1 MVPRGATCDDQ
12 GVTPS
17 SPRPVPPVRRAHRPA
32 GRRLVSGV
40 SAGVAE
46 HLGVDTL
53 WVRLAFTVTAAVNGT
68 GIVAYLLLWRFLPMA
83 EDAASPGLEAAARR
97 GLRPLRTT
105 SWVDHTRAV
114 AVLALGA
121 GVGLALQLSGRGI
134 AWNVLVPLTIGG
146 AGLAVMWRGLD
157 DVGGRSHLRWW
168 SIVRVVVGIGILGAA
183 AAFTVTVEGGWSSL
197 ADAGVAIAVALIG
210 VALVAGPW
218 IASLVADLGE
228 ERRERVRS
236 QERADVAAHL
246 HDSVLQ
252 TLSLLQKYADD
263 PATVSTVARRQ
274 ERELRAWLYG
284 GDDLA
289 DSTLNAALRAAAD
302 EVEDHHRV
310 AVELVVV
317 GDAPV
322 DPDLAALVRAVREAV
337 LNAARHAGVDRVDV
351 FAEVTPAMAEVFV
364 RDRGTGF
371 DPAAVDPDRMGLRG
385 SIIDRLHRHGGR
397 ADVRS
402 APGAGTEIRMVLPRR
417 SDRHLE
423 AETSTDTRSEH
434 DRV

>member
-1 MVPRGATCDDQ
+1 MVPRPATCDDQ
-12 GVTPS
+12 GVTPPS
-17 SPRPVPPVRRAHRPA
+17 ASPAPPVRRAYRPA

-53 WVRLAFTVTAAVNGT
+53 WVRLAFTVSAAVNGA
-68 GIVAYLLLWRFLPMA
+68 GVVAYLLLWRFLPIA
-83 EDAASPGLEAAARR
+83 EDTASPGLEAAGRS
-97 GLRPLRTT
+97 GMRPARTT

-121 GVGLALQLSGRGI
+121 GVGLALQVSGRGI
-134 AWNVLVPLTIGG
+134 PWDALVPLTVGG

-157 DVGGRSHLRWW
+157 DVGRVSRLRWW
-168 SIVRVVVGIGILGAA
+168 SIARVVAGLGLLGTA
-183 AAFTVTVEGGWSSL
+183 AAFAVTVEGGWSAL

-218 IASLVADLGE
+218 IASLVADLGA

-284 GDDLA
+284 GDELA

-317 GDAPV
+317 GDAAI
-322 DPDLAALVRAVREAV
+322 DPDLAALVRAAREAV

-364 RDRGTGF
+364 RDRGIGF
-371 DPAAVDPDRMGLRG
+371 DPETVDPDRMGLRG
-385 SIIDRLHRHGGR
+385 SITDRMRRHGGR

-402 APGAGTEIRMVLPRR
+402 SPGSGTEVRLVLPRQG
-417 SDRHLE
+417 DRHPE
-423 AETSTDTRSEH
+423 AESSTDVRSEH